1 MKFYY
6 NGQLVRTSKT
16 HEYKYALLNTNTGKA
31 YACSK
36 DMKGI
41 DKAIAEA
48 SRTLNLYKSVKNGTY
63 RRKDRWSRT
72 AEQLEQ
78 GAIEYWGSL
87 DNCIAEFEKDFAKY
101 KVVELEARD

>member
-16 HEYKYALLNTNTGKA
+16 HEYKYAVINTETGKA

-41 DKAIAEA
+41 DKAMSEI
-48 SRTLNLYKSVKNGTY
+48 RRPLNHYQSLKNGTY
-63 RRKDRWSRT
+63 RRKDRWSYT
-72 AEQLEQ
+72 LKQATEK
-78 GAIEYWGSL
+78 AIEMYGSIE
-87 DNCIAEFEKDFAKY
+87 NAIAECEANVARY
-101 KVVELEARD
+101 KIVELEAR